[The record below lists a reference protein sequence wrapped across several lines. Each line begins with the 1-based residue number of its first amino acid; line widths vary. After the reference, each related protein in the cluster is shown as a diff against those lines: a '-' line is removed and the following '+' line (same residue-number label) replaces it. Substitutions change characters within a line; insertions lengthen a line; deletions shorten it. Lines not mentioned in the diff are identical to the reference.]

1 MSRIRWTRTLCVFL
15 VGVTLSI
22 VVPILLE
29 YLLQPHSSQLI
40 ARVFT
45 TPPNSPDWFEIWSA
59 FRRSAAISTYIVAPL
74 AGLGVGLFVGS
85 LQRKRP
91 AIVAASCL
99 LPEFFQ
105 GLLSDHAKVWM
116 GSAFGVLRFT
126 FQHSLPFV
134 AAVVAA
140 MLCQRLI
147 RNRVRPGQADF
158 A

>member
-1 MSRIRWTRTLCVFL
+1 MYF
-15 VGVTLSI
+15 
-22 VVPILLE
+22 
-29 YLLQPHSSQLI
+29 LQPHFNQLI

-45 TPPNSPDWFEIWSA
+45 TPQNNPDWDEIWSA
-59 FRRSAAISTYIVAPL
+59 LRRSAAISIYIIEPI
-74 AGLGVGLFVGS
+74 AGLAVGLFVGS

-105 GLLSDHAKVWM
+105 GLLSDKAKVWT

-147 RNRVRPGQADF
+147 RNRVRPGQVDF

>member
-1 MSRIRWTRTLCVFL
+1 MSRIRWTRTLGVFS
-15 VGVTLSI
+15 VGVVLSI
-22 VVPILLE
+22 VVPILLM
-29 YLLQPHSSQLI
+29 YFLQPHFNQLM

-45 TPPNSPDWFEIWSA
+45 TPPNSPDWDETWSA
-59 FRRSAAISTYIVAPL
+59 LRRSAAISTYIIDPL
-74 AGLGVGLFVGS
+74 AGLTVGLFVG
-85 LQRKRP
+85 LFQRERP

-99 LPEFFQ
+99 LPEFFR

-116 GSAFGVLRFT
+116 GSAFGALRFT

-140 MLCQRLI
+140 TLCQHLI
-147 RNRVRPGQADF
+147 SNRVRPDQADF